1 VASSGVLSLGISDH
15 SLVYTIRKSGYPK
28 TAGRAIKR
36 RYFNHF
42 NEANF
47 LDALSQLNWDV
58 IQNYDDPNDMRR
70 VWVDMLMNVVNKHA
84 PIRETRIG
92 KKRSPWITPNILQQ
106 MRSRDYFKK
115 KFETTKDISTWNLY
129 KKARNEVNNN
139 LKQSKRDYFT
149 NQS

>member
-1 VASSGVLSLGISDH
+1 MA
-15 SLVYTIRKSGYPK
+15 
-28 TAGRAIKR
+28 A
-36 RYFNHF
+36 
-42 NEANF
+42 
-47 LDALSQLNWDV
+47 ALSRVYAGLCRRDRLTSKKCPFWFYSLFCD
-58 IQNYDDPNDMRR
+58 YDDPNDMWR

-84 PIRETRIG
+84 PIRETRNG

-139 LKQSKRDYFT
+139 LKQSKRDYFST
-149 NQS
+149 NLDLAKNDPKKT